1 MLDDIEL
8 VKVDF
13 TKQLPDT
20 TIVAEEISTEDIER
34 IQRDLAKE
42 FLCDSGKPTQLG
54 HGILFAEDEQL
65 F

>member
-13 TKQLPDT
+13 SKQSPETSLVCEE
-20 TIVAEEISTEDIER
+20 ISAEEIEQIR
-34 IQRDLAKE
+34 RDLVKE
-42 FLCDSGKPTQLG
+42 FLDDSGKPTQLG